1 VNHEAG
7 QSLSSRLP
15 RADSAE
21 AADAVSGEPLGG
33 ECPGRRTCCR
43 AFVGALHVE
52 RPVTRLRS
60 LVMARSTLGVT
71 ADPHAHDASA
81 MRRGNDR
88 GG

>member
-1 VNHEAG
+1 MLHHQGRQWAG
-7 QSLSSRLP
+7 GVDL
-15 RADSAE
+15 AE

-43 AFVGALHVE
+43 AFVGALPVE
-52 RPVTRLRS
+52 RPVTRLRN